1 MARERGIAMN
11 MIDLLET
18 SPVIAAVKNESGLEN
33 CLKTDCRVVFLLFG
47 TICDVAELVDRVK
60 ESGKIA
66 IVHVDLIQGLSSKEV
81 AVDFIRRNTRA
92 DGIISTKSPIV
103 KHAKELGMI
112 CIQRTFVVDSMA
124 LSTLKKQIESF
135 HPDAI
140 EIMPGVM
147 PRVIQK
153 IRQETELP
161 LIAGGLLSDK
171 KDIMAAF
178 EAGADAVSTTREE
191 LWYV

>member
-1 MARERGIAMN
+1 MN